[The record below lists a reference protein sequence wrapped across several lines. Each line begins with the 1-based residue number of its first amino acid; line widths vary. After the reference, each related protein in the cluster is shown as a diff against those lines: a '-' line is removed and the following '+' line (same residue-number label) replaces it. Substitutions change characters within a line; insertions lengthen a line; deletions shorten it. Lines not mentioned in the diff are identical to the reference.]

1 MNTIIRPKDR
11 AEWLEHRKHG
21 IGSSEVA
28 TILGLNPWETPYQ
41 LWRRKK
47 GFDAPKTENFAMKA
61 GHYLEDAVSQFWA
74 DATGREVIKSSAGDW
89 LFVNSEKD
97 FLRASPD
104 RTFWIPGMPKN
115 NENKGVLECKTTQMS
130 IDAEDLPKHWFCQV
144 QYLLGVAEFQQ
155 GSLAWLCSGRE
166 FGYKD
171 IAFVPDF
178 YGWMVEEVERFW
190 VDNLLGNIEPEAI
203 TAVDVITKYARHTDD
218 KIRIL
223 YDDGR
228 FIEKLGNE
236 EIDLLEDESDV
247 EKKRE
252 YVSEIISSHKHLK
265 EVKQQISALEDVAK
279 SLEEKIKLGFGDAEA
294 ISYGGQT
301 LATWKAA
308 KDSAKFDSKAFCKAH
323 PDLAQ
328 EFTHVTPGSRRLII
342 K

>member
-1 MNTIIRPKDR
+1 MSTTIIRPKDR

-47 GFDAPKTENFAMKA
+47 GLDAPKDETFAMKA

-89 LFVNSEKD
+89 LIVNSERD

-104 RTFWIPGMPKN
+104 RTYWIPGLPKS

-130 IDAEDLPKHWFCQV
+130 IDADDLPKHWFCQV
-144 QYLLGVAEFQQ
+144 QYQLGVSELTQ

-171 IAFVPDF
+171 IAFVQDF
-178 YGWMVEEVERFW
+178 YGWMTEEIERFW
-190 VDNLLGNIEPEAI
+190 VDNILGGVEPAA
-203 TAVDVITKYARHTDD
+203 TSVADVVTKYARHTEG
-218 KIRIL
+218 KI
-223 YDDGR
+223 
-228 FIEKLGNE
+228 IEVS
-236 EIDLLEDESDV
+236 DEMLTV
-247 EKKRE
+247 YTR
-252 YVSEIISSHKHLK
+252 LK
-265 EVKQQISALEDVAK
+265 EVRAEIAKAEVEKEELEA
-279 SLEEKIKLGFGDAEA
+279 KIKIGFGDAEA
-294 ISYGGQT
+294 ISYNRQT
-301 LATWKAA
+301 LATWKAS
-308 KDSAKFDSKAFCKAH
+308 KESAKFDSKAFCQAH

-328 EFTHVTPGSRRLII
+328 SFTKTVPGTRRFIL